1 MSDEQTDET
10 VIISDIPAARALA
23 ADRRRACLIVVAGR
37 GVGEVFVVDRPLM
50 VGRGLDADLRIEDA
64 GISRR
69 HARFVQENGQVVVED
84 LGSTNGTF
92 VNGSRVDGRLV
103 LADGDK
109 LQFGTSTILRFQ
121 FQDPA
126 DEAFQRQMFELAS
139 RDVLTGALNRR
150 YFLERL
156 DAEIAHVKRYNSP
169 LTLLLFDIDHFKQV
183 NDRLGHPAG
192 DRILRGVSDL
202 AAASLRSDDV
212 LARYGGEEFAV
223 LMPST
228 DLPTAIEVAER
239 LRQRIEAATFDA
251 CGTAEG
257 VTVSIGVATLALASE
272 ASGHALLTAAD
283 EALYRAKRRGRNRVE
298 V

>member
-1 MSDEQTDET
+1 M
-10 VIISDIPAARALA
+10 
-23 ADRRRACLIVVAGR
+23 
-37 GVGEVFVVDRPLM
+37 
-50 VGRGLDADLRIEDA
+50 
-64 GISRR
+64 
-69 HARFVQENGQVVVED
+69 N
-84 LGSTNGTF
+84 
-92 VNGSRVDGRLV
+92 
-103 LADGDK
+103 
-109 LQFGTSTILRFQ
+109 
-121 FQDPA
+121 
-126 DEAFQRQMFELAS
+126 
-139 RDVLTGALNRR
+139 
-150 YFLERL
+150 
-156 DAEIAHVKRYNSP
+156 AEIAHVKRYNSP

-251 CGTAEG
+251 CGTAAG